1 MHHLWSGGKRKR
13 LIIQLLPNNIFFP
26 SLLYNCFHVEINLL
40 NYWIKRQH
48 FISIRKLTVRGWG
61 DPNPLLF
68 SQLLQKYT
76 SAWSPLHLQE
86 TYTVVYIIPSLSCYF
101 QYVIFSSSYSWNAD
115 HFWGNYS
122 LVHILVTSYARLSP
136 PFHDSSK
143 TIAIALPHSIQGNAP
158 QDRYLTKKGK

>member
-1 MHHLWSGGKRKR
+1 MKRGKKKK
-13 LIIQLLPNNIFFP
+13 INYTTVAKQQHFFP

-40 NYWIKRQH
+40 NYRIKRQH

-86 TYTVVYIIPSLSCYF
+86 TYIVVYVIPSLSCYF

-115 HFWGNYS
+115 HFWDNYS
-122 LVHILVTSYARLSP
+122 LGHILVTSYARLSP
-136 PFHDSSK
+136 PFDDASK
-143 TIAIALPHSIQGNAP
+143 KIAIALPHSIRGNAP